1 MYAFQ
6 LILVSVYSLPM
17 YLPRLPHSRIDKARP
32 PPLKIAYFAYYRY
45 FSGKMYDFQLIL
57 VSVYSLPMY
66 LPRLPHTRIDT
77 APRDR
82 I

>member
-1 MYAFQ
+1 MYDFVS
-6 LILVSVYSLPM
+6 ILVSVYSLTM
-17 YLPRLPHSRIDKARP
+17 YLPRLPHSRIATARP
-32 PPLKIAYFAYYRY
+32 TLKTAYFAYYRY

-57 VSVYSLPMY
+57 VSVYSLPTY
-66 LPRLPHTRIDT
+66 LPRLPHSRIDT